1 MRTRTDQLERE
12 AKMERKC
19 GADSTE
25 SQPQREDEPQTEK
38 KKSPVVGY
46 VIAGASLAILFGLAF
61 LKGRVD

>member
-1 MRTRTDQLERE
+1 MSTEADQLEGKSE
-12 AKMERKC
+12 MEQQGC
-19 GADSTE
+19 GVE
-25 SQPQREDEPQTEK
+25 QRSAEVDGPRTEK

>member
-1 MRTRTDQLERE
+1 
-12 AKMERKC
+12 MERKC

>member
-1 MRTRTDQLERE
+1 MSTEADQLEGKSE
-12 AKMERKC
+12 MEQQGC
-19 GADSTE
+19 GVEQRSAEGDGPRTE
-25 SQPQREDEPQTEK
+25 EK

>member
-1 MRTRTDQLERE
+1 MSTEADQLEGKSE
-12 AKMERKC
+12 MEQQGCRAEQK
-19 GADSTE
+19 STE
-25 SQPQREDEPQTEK
+25 GDGPRTEK